1 MKHVQHEKLHTIT
14 LLFRELSYNKTEE
27 WKWCF
32 ARSAI
37 FCKQSKRLLHDGC
50 RYCGD
55 AETFHASVCLFCVPS
70 GEISFCL
77 QVAHSYYIK
86 VPAWRVAIIHAEAS
100 QASGIE
106 ETRAVEVGSRPSTAA
121 WIMKEGCA
129 QNKRQGIS
137 GSHIWT
143 AWNKERNA
151 VIWVLSDIFIWMHTG
166 FPVMLHEIMYIYIK
180 HC

>member
-1 MKHVQHEKLHTIT
+1 MKHVQHEKLHSIT
-14 LLFRELSYNKTEE
+14 LLFRELSYNKDRNK

-121 WIMKEGCA
+121 WIMKERFVPRIKDREFLVPTSEQLGT
-129 QNKRQGIS
+129 KREMLWYECYQIDLFECTQGFRS
-137 GSHIWT
+137 CYM
-143 AWNKERNA
+143 K
-151 VIWVLSDIFIWMHTG
+151 LC
-166 FPVMLHEIMYIYIK
+166 IYI
-180 HC
+180 

>member
-1 MKHVQHEKLHTIT
+1 MRNHTQ
-14 LLFRELSYNKTEE
+14 LLCCFELSYNNDRRK
-27 WKWCF
+27 WKWRF

-55 AETFHASVCLFCVPS
+55 VETFHASVCLFCVPS

-86 VPAWRVAIIHAEAS
+86 VPAWSVAIIHAEAS

-106 ETRAVEVGSRPSTAA
+106 ETRAVEVGSRPSIAA
-121 WIMKEGCA
+121 WIMKERFVPRIKDREFLVPTSE
-129 QNKRQGIS
+129 QLETK
-137 GSHIWT
+137 
-143 AWNKERNA
+143 KEIHFCDMG
-151 VIWVLSDIFIWMHTG
+151 VIR
-166 FPVMLHEIMYIYIK
+166 
-180 HC
+180 